1 MLYLSEIKNVYYMT
15 ARNFIVSRLKNKV
28 SDAEKAMITV
38 SYLAF
43 NMKVCGRYDIL
54 SYDTEKICGSVS
66 DEIFQTACEA
76 SDLFSDSQLAALLLF
91 YRFDYSVPF
100 GITALMLSELKYKKH
115 DSILNIFCGDLSAV
129 VDSILINPDIHEITA
144 CDTVISGIA
153 KMRADVLNNYFFQ
166 KINCCST
173 GEVNTKFSKIFS
185 CILLSDRPYIRIR
198 PQVKYDKYP
207 FDMKNISYE
216 WLANITAGSFLSDD
230 GKIVMLTNTGAVS
243 NINEERIREYFIRNG
258 LVKKVTALPEKL
270 LGYTAIRTLMILFSR
285 NNKNIEFADAHKYFT
300 SGRRMNCIEEKNI
313 SEINSAD
320 SVTLS
325 IRKNDFS
332 ENHFSLDPA
341 AYLKKAE
348 PVTNSVP
355 FISVIKNITRGIQL
369 NANELDELET
379 DGTRRRGVR
388 YLRISDIRHCL
399 INDNLPVLSRLPEG
413 AEKYLAHN
421 GDLIISKTGN
431 PAKTAVADEES
442 EGILITGNMYLIRPD
457 NEKANPYF
465 IQAYLNSEAGNEQ
478 IMRISGG
485 STISTIS
492 LAALK
497 NMMIPFPE
505 KEKQNEIAERFRL
518 KLNEIKDLSER
529 LEKAEGELKNI
540 M

>member
-1 MLYLSEIKNVYYMT
+1 
-15 ARNFIVSRLKNKV
+15 
-28 SDAEKAMITV
+28 
-38 SYLAF
+38 
-43 NMKVCGRYDIL
+43 
-54 SYDTEKICGSVS
+54 
-66 DEIFQTACEA
+66 
-76 SDLFSDSQLAALLLF
+76 
-91 YRFDYSVPF
+91 
-100 GITALMLSELKYKKH
+100 
-115 DSILNIFCGDLSAV
+115 
-129 VDSILINPDIHEITA
+129 
-144 CDTVISGIA
+144 
-153 KMRADVLNNYFFQ
+153 
-166 KINCCST
+166 
-173 GEVNTKFSKIFS
+173 
-185 CILLSDRPYIRIR
+185 
-198 PQVKYDKYP
+198 
-207 FDMKNISYE
+207 
-216 WLANITAGSFLSDD
+216 
-230 GKIVMLTNTGAVS
+230 
-243 NINEERIREYFIRNG
+243 
-258 LVKKVTALPEKL
+258 
-270 LGYTAIRTLMILFSR
+270 MILFSR

-540 M
+540 I